1 MRLAFGWLAVLLST
15 SVAAAQPSTPTTAP
29 TATPPPAPSP
39 AARPAEQ
46 PASASATEEKI
57 AVGIAVNPPLQWG
70 GGTSVGVSGY
80 IGFAE
85 HHAIRMNVATWLHG
99 QTYLGELAAGEAIFS
114 GRITDV
120 GAGYQYYTRGLFEGI
135 TLEGGLLR
143 RAIDTREQDEN
154 ATPAIVETKGTGVLA
169 RALVGYSFL
178 IGKHVFLAPAIG
190 MSMGRYAGTERTAA
204 TDYMPQ
210 FETHDFVRYEPAFEA
225 YFRIGL
231 VTGL

>member
-1 MRLAFGWLAVLLST
+1 MRFALGLLAVVIST
-15 SVAAAQPSTPTTAP
+15 SVAAAQPSTPPTAP
-29 TATPPPAPSP
+29 TATPPAPSP
-39 AARPAEQ
+39 APRPAEQ
-46 PASASATEEKI
+46 PAAASPTEEKI

-85 HHAIRMNVATWLHG
+85 HHAIRINVATWLHG
-99 QTYLGELAAGEAIFS
+99 QTYLGELAAGEAIYS

-120 GAGYQYYTRGLFEGI
+120 GVGYQYYTRGLFEGI

-143 RAIDTREQDEN
+143 RAIDTREQDEFSDV
-154 ATPAIVETKGTGVLA
+154 AIVETKGTGFLA

-178 IGKHVFLAPAIG
+178 IGKHVFLAPAVG
-190 MSMGRYAGTERTAA
+190 MSVGRYAGTERTAA